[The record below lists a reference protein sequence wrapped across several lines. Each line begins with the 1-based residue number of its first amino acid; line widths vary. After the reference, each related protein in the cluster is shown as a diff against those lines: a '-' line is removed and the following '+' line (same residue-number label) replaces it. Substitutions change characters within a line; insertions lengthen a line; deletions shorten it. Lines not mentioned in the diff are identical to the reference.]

1 MSPMIITLIVL
12 FLAIVGFISGKLPFS
27 WIGIA
32 CCAALYLTGV
42 LTAQETFSGLQDT
55 NCILMAS
62 MMVVSAGLSRTKFTK
77 YVSSMVQ
84 RLGKSERA
92 IFIGL
97 IFIHVILVQFMTGLV
112 AMTITFPMIFALC
125 DDTDMEPSR
134 VIYPLALTSM
144 SCVGWLPVANGAA
157 AYARYN
163 GFLEK
168 LGSEYRLD
176 IWDLCLGR
184 MPSVIAI
191 VVFLCIFA
199 WKMGP
204 QKPSAPYQI
213 PSVKK
218 EGAVL
223 DPMKEKLAYLIFALV
238 TVGMLTTNITKL
250 DVWMVALLGALA
262 MTLVGVLEKKQAFN
276 AIQWDTLLMLAGLL
290 AVASA
295 LSKTGAA
302 DVVGQWIVS
311 LLGGTTNPY
320 IIGAVFFVVPLILT
334 QFMSNTAVDNVFT
347 PLAIAACMQLNMS
360 PLGVL
365 ALLRVAG
372 SCSFFTPMASPASA
386 YAMSVGG
393 YSMKDLVKQ
402 SVIPA
407 IILCVTCVFFCMTF
421 IK

>member
-42 LTAQETFSGLQDT
+42 LTAQETFS
-55 NCILMAS
+55 
-62 MMVVSAGLSRTKFTK
+62 
-77 YVSSMVQ
+77 
-84 RLGKSERA
+84 
-92 IFIGL
+92 GL

-262 MTLVGVLEKKQAFN
+262 MTLVGVLDKKQAFN

>member
-1 MSPMIITLIVL
+1 M
-12 FLAIVGFISGKLPFS
+12 
-27 WIGIA
+27 
-32 CCAALYLTGV
+32 
-42 LTAQETFSGLQDT
+42 
-55 NCILMAS
+55 
-62 MMVVSAGLSRTKFTK
+62 
-77 YVSSMVQ
+77 
-84 RLGKSERA
+84 
-92 IFIGL
+92 
-97 IFIHVILVQFMTGLV
+97 
-112 AMTITFPMIFALC
+112 
-125 DDTDMEPSR
+125 
-134 VIYPLALTSM
+134 
-144 SCVGWLPVANGAA
+144 
-157 AYARYN
+157 
-163 GFLEK
+163 
-168 LGSEYRLD
+168 
-176 IWDLCLGR
+176 
-184 MPSVIAI
+184 IAI

-218 EGAVL
+218 EGAAL

-262 MTLVGVLEKKQAFN
+262 MTLVGVLDKKQAFN